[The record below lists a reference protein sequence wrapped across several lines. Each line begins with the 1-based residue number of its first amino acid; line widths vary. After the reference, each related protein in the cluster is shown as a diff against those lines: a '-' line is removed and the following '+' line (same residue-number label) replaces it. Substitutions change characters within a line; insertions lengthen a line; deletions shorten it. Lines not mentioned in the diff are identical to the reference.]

1 MSQTNNLNNM
11 KSINKIISIAFVGLC
26 LVSFTSC
33 DKISNVFDRNR
44 EETNN
49 VNDLMTQNSNNAN
62 DDAAEQAR
70 MDSINKAKQDS
81 VNRAAETE
89 RKTQELSDKLTEQE
103 SSLSDIS
110 NKVNKME
117 KDLDGMMDKSSAY
130 TFMVVE
136 FIMFLLIIWYLYE
149 KQSKRIKKMRGKLH
163 NLEES
168 EGGMSEIQVNRRIQ
182 MAINDLAKQIN
193 NKNKSQD
200 DRMDDIVKRLIKL
213 EGPNDAYSQY
223 AQTSFQQP
231 QPEAPK
237 KEDSKK
243 SDTFYMPRTRMNLQF
258 DDSKKKYVKDETT
271 YFKFVVKKGNK
282 AEFTFDPQ
290 ENNIVGAYDDRENS
304 LVTVCDVESKSP
316 TPSRYNNITP
326 GEAELSNGTWH
337 VTRKLKLEYV

>member
-1 MSQTNNLNNM
+1 MARVEAAQQAKEIVDKLSSQ
-11 KSINKIISIAFVGLC
+11 S
-26 LVSFTSC
+26 
-33 DKISNVFDRNR
+33 
-44 EETNN
+44 
-49 VNDLMTQNSNNAN
+49 
-62 DDAAEQAR
+62 
-70 MDSINKAKQDS
+70 DSINGLNSKFTD
-81 VNRAAETE
+81 
-89 RKTQELSDKLTEQE
+89 L
-103 SSLSDIS
+103 
-110 NKVNKME
+110 E
-117 KDLDGMMDKSSAY
+117 KKSENLMDKSSAY

-136 FIMFLLIIWYLYE
+136 FILFLLILWYLYV
-149 KQSKRIKKMRGKLH
+149 KLSNRIKKLKSRLH
-163 NLEES
+163 NIEKS
-168 EGGMSEIQVNRRIQ
+168 DGGISEIQVNRKIQ
-182 MAINDLAKQIN
+182 TSINDLAKQIN

-243 SDTFYMPRTRMNLQF
+243 SDTFYMPRTRMDLQF

>member
-1 MSQTNNLNNM
+1 M
-11 KSINKIISIAFVGLC
+11 KYPKNIIPVVFLAISIT
-26 LVSFTSC
+26 SFTSC
-33 DKISNVFDRNR
+33 DRNSGISDGATPTENTTEAECANTESTEGATESRSEDNEDSLAQVRKDSLAPVEPAQQA
-44 EETNN
+44 EEIEDN
-49 VNDLMTQNSNNAN
+49 LSSQS
-62 DDAAEQAR
+62 
-70 MDSINKAKQDS
+70 DSINGLNSKFAD
-81 VNRAAETE
+81 
-89 RKTQELSDKLTEQE
+89 L
-103 SSLSDIS
+103 
-110 NKVNKME
+110 E
-117 KDLDGMMDKSSAY
+117 KKSENLMDKSSAY

-136 FIMFLLIIWYLYE
+136 FILFLLILWYLYV
-149 KQSKRIKKMRGKLH
+149 KLSNRIKKLKSRLH
-163 NLEES
+163 NIEKS
-168 EGGMSEIQVNRRIQ
+168 DGGISEIQVNRKIY
-182 MAINDLAKQIN
+182 DLAKQIN

-243 SDTFYMPRTRMNLQF
+243 SDTFYMPRTRMDLQF

-304 LVTVCDVESKSP
+304 LLTVCDVESKRQ

-326 GEAELSNGTWH
+326 GEAELRNGTWH

>member
-1 MSQTNNLNNM
+1 M
-11 KSINKIISIAFVGLC
+11 KSINILIFIAFVGIC

-33 DKISNVFDRNR
+33 DKIGNVFDRNR
-44 EETNN
+44 EETNK
-49 VNDLMTQNSNNAN
+49 VNDHMPQNSNNAN
-62 DDAAEQAR
+62 DSVEQAR
-70 MDSINKAKQDS
+70 MDSINKVKQYS
-81 VNRAAETE
+81 VNRATETE

-103 SSLSDIS
+103 SSLSYIPNRVD
-110 NKVNKME
+110 KME
-117 KDLDGMMDKSSAY
+117 EVLDGMMDKSSAY

-136 FIMFLLIIWYLYE
+136 FILFLLILSYLYV
-149 KQSKRIKKMRGKLH
+149 KLSNRIKKLKSRLH
-163 NLEES
+163 NIEKS
-168 EGGMSEIQVNRRIQ
+168 DGGISEIQVNRKIQ
-182 MAINDLAKQIN
+182 TSIDDLAKQIN
-193 NKNKSQD
+193 KKNKSQD

-243 SDTFYMPRTRMNLQF
+243 SDTFYMPRTRMELQF

-326 GEAELSNGTWH
+326 GEAELRNGTWH

>member
-1 MSQTNNLNNM
+1 M
-11 KSINKIISIAFVGLC
+11 KYTKNIIPVAFLAISIT
-26 LVSFTSC
+26 SFTSC
-33 DKISNVFDRNR
+33 DKYTTKA
-44 EETNN
+44 EY
-49 VNDLMTQNSNNAN
+49 AN
-62 DDAAEQAR
+62 TESKEGATESLSKAKEDSLAQVRKDSLARVEAAQQTKEIVDKLSSQS
-70 MDSINKAKQDS
+70 DSINGLNSKFADL
-81 VNRAAETE
+81 E
-89 RKTQELSDKLTEQE
+89 
-103 SSLSDIS
+103 
-110 NKVNKME
+110 E
-117 KDLDGMMDKSSAY
+117 KSENLMDKSSAY

-136 FIMFLLIIWYLYE
+136 FILFLLILWYLYV
-149 KQSKRIKKMRGKLH
+149 KLSNRIKKLKSRLH
-163 NLEES
+163 NIEKS
-168 EGGMSEIQVNRRIQ
+168 DGGISEIQVNRKIQ
-182 MAINDLAKQIN
+182 TSINDLAKQIN

-223 AQTSFQQP
+223 ALTSFQQP

-243 SDTFYMPRTRMNLQF
+243 SDTFYMPRTRMDLQF
-258 DDSKKKYVKDETT
+258 DDSKRKYVKDETT

-326 GEAELSNGTWH
+326 GEAELRNGTWH

>member
-1 MSQTNNLNNM
+1 M
-11 KSINKIISIAFVGLC
+11 KYTKNIIPVAFLAISIT
-26 LVSFTSC
+26 SFTSC
-33 DKISNVFDRNR
+33 DKIMEIFDRS
-44 EETNN
+44 
-49 VNDLMTQNSNNAN
+49 TQTEYTTEAESAN
-62 DDAAEQAR
+62 TESKEGAT
-70 MDSINKAKQDS
+70 DSLSKAKEDS
-81 VNRAAETE
+81 LAQVRKDSLARVEAAQAKEIV
-89 RKTQELSDKLTEQE
+89 DKL
-103 SSLSDIS
+103 SSLSDSINGLNS
-110 NKVNKME
+110 KFADLEE
-117 KDLDGMMDKSSAY
+117 KSENLMDKSSAY
-130 TFMVVE
+130 TFMMVE
-136 FIMFLLIIWYLYE
+136 FILFLLILWYLYV
-149 KQSKRIKKMRGKLH
+149 KLSNRIKKLKIRLH
-163 NLEES
+163 NIEKS
-168 EGGMSEIQVNRRIQ
+168 DGGISEIQVNRKIY
-182 MAINDLAKQIN
+182 DLAKQIN

-223 AQTSFQQP
+223 AQTSFLQP
-231 QPEAPK
+231 QSESPQ

-243 SDTFYMPRTRMNLQF
+243 SDTFYMPRTRMEEQF

-326 GEAELSNGTWH
+326 GEAELRNGIWH

>member
-1 MSQTNNLNNM
+1 M
-11 KSINKIISIAFVGLC
+11 KYPKNIIPVVFLAISIT
-26 LVSFTSC
+26 SFTSC
-33 DKISNVFDRNR
+33 DRNSGISDGATPTENTTEAECANTESTEGATESRSEDNEDSLAQVRKDSLAPVEPAQQA
-44 EETNN
+44 EEIEDN
-49 VNDLMTQNSNNAN
+49 LSSQS
-62 DDAAEQAR
+62 
-70 MDSINKAKQDS
+70 DSINGLNSKFAD
-81 VNRAAETE
+81 
-89 RKTQELSDKLTEQE
+89 L
-103 SSLSDIS
+103 
-110 NKVNKME
+110 E
-117 KDLDGMMDKSSAY
+117 KKSENLMDKSSAY
-130 TFMVVE
+130 TFMIVE
-136 FIMFLLIIWYLYE
+136 FILFLLILWYLYV
-149 KQSKRIKKMRGKLH
+149 KLSNRIKKLKSRLH
-163 NLEES
+163 NIEKS
-168 EGGMSEIQVNRRIQ
+168 DGGISEIQVNRKIY
-182 MAINDLAKQIN
+182 DLAKQIN

-243 SDTFYMPRTRMNLQF
+243 SDTFYMPRTRMDLQF

-326 GEAELSNGTWH
+326 GEAELRNGIWH

>member
-1 MSQTNNLNNM
+1 M
-11 KSINKIISIAFVGLC
+11 KYTKNIIPVAFLAISIT
-26 LVSFTSC
+26 SFTSC
-33 DKISNVFDRNR
+33 DKIMEIFDRS
-44 EETNN
+44 
-49 VNDLMTQNSNNAN
+49 TQTEYTTEAESAN
-62 DDAAEQAR
+62 TESKEGAT
-70 MDSINKAKQDS
+70 DSLSKAKEDS
-81 VNRAAETE
+81 LAQVRKDSLARVEAAQAKEIV
-89 RKTQELSDKLTEQE
+89 DKL
-103 SSLSDIS
+103 SSLSDSINGLNS
-110 NKVNKME
+110 KFADLEE
-117 KDLDGMMDKSSAY
+117 KSENLMDKSSAY
-130 TFMVVE
+130 TFMMVE
-136 FIMFLLIIWYLYE
+136 FILFLLILWYLYV
-149 KQSKRIKKMRGKLH
+149 KLSNRIKKLKIRLH
-163 NLEES
+163 NIEKS
-168 EGGMSEIQVNRRIQ
+168 DGGISEIQVNRKIY
-182 MAINDLAKQIN
+182 DLAKQIN

-243 SDTFYMPRTRMNLQF
+243 SDTFYMPRTRMEEQF

-326 GEAELSNGTWH
+326 GEAELRNGIWH

>member
-1 MSQTNNLNNM
+1 MKL
-11 KSINKIISIAFVGLC
+11 KSI
-26 LVSFTSC
+26 
-33 DKISNVFDRNR
+33 
-44 EETNN
+44 
-49 VNDLMTQNSNNAN
+49 
-62 DDAAEQAR
+62 
-70 MDSINKAKQDS
+70 
-81 VNRAAETE
+81 
-89 RKTQELSDKLTEQE
+89 
-103 SSLSDIS
+103 
-110 NKVNKME
+110 
-117 KDLDGMMDKSSAY
+117 
-130 TFMVVE
+130 
-136 FIMFLLIIWYLYE
+136 
-149 KQSKRIKKMRGKLH
+149 LH
-163 NLEES
+163 NVEKS
-168 EGGMSEIQVNRRIQ
+168 EGGISEIQVNRMIQ
-182 MAINDLAKQIN
+182 TSINDLAKQIN

-223 AQTSFQQP
+223 AQTSFLQP
-231 QPEAPK
+231 QSESPQ

-243 SDTFYMPRTRMNLQF
+243 SDTFYMPRTRMEEQF

-326 GEAELSNGTWH
+326 GEAELRNGIWH

>member
-1 MSQTNNLNNM
+1 M
-11 KSINKIISIAFVGLC
+11 KYTKNIIPVAFLAISIT
-26 LVSFTSC
+26 SFTSC
-33 DKISNVFDRNR
+33 DKISGIFDGATESLSKAKKDSLAQVRKDSLAR
-44 EETNN
+44 VE
-49 VNDLMTQNSNNAN
+49 
-62 DDAAEQAR
+62 AAQQAKEIVDKLSSQS
-70 MDSINKAKQDS
+70 DSINGLNSKFAD
-81 VNRAAETE
+81 
-89 RKTQELSDKLTEQE
+89 L
-103 SSLSDIS
+103 
-110 NKVNKME
+110 E
-117 KDLDGMMDKSSAY
+117 KKSENLMDKSSAY

-136 FIMFLLIIWYLYE
+136 FILFLLILWYLYV
-149 KQSKRIKKMRGKLH
+149 KLSNRIKKLKSRLH
-163 NLEES
+163 NIEKS
-168 EGGMSEIQVNRRIQ
+168 DGGISEIQVNRKIQ
-182 MAINDLAKQIN
+182 TSINDLAKQIN

-243 SDTFYMPRTRMNLQF
+243 SDTFYMPRTRIDLQF

-326 GEAELSNGTWH
+326 GEAELRNGTWH

>member
-1 MSQTNNLNNM
+1 M
-11 KSINKIISIAFVGLC
+11 KYKKNIIPVAFLAISIT
-26 LVSFTSC
+26 SFTSC
-33 DKISNVFDRNR
+33 DEISEIFNR
-44 EETNN
+44 S
-49 VNDLMTQNSNNAN
+49 TQTEDTTEAESAN
-62 DDAAEQAR
+62 TESKEGATDSLSKAKEDSLAQVRKDSLARVEAAQAKEIVDKLSSQS
-70 MDSINKAKQDS
+70 DSINGLNSKFADL
-81 VNRAAETE
+81 E
-89 RKTQELSDKLTEQE
+89 
-103 SSLSDIS
+103 
-110 NKVNKME
+110 E
-117 KDLDGMMDKSSAY
+117 KSENLMDKSSAY

-136 FIMFLLIIWYLYE
+136 FILFLLILWYLYV
-149 KQSKRIKKMRGKLH
+149 KLSNRIKKLKSRLH
-163 NLEES
+163 NIEKS
-168 EGGMSEIQVNRRIQ
+168 DGGISEIQVNGKS
-182 MAINDLAKQIN
+182 INDWAKQIN
-193 NKNKSQD
+193 NINNKIKSQD

-243 SDTFYMPRTRMNLQF
+243 SDTFYMPRTRMEQQF

-326 GEAELSNGTWH
+326 GEAELSNGTWN

>member
-1 MSQTNNLNNM
+1 M
-11 KSINKIISIAFVGLC
+11 KYPKNIIPVAFLAISIT
-26 LVSFTSC
+26 SFTSC
-33 DKISNVFDRNR
+33 DRNSGIFDGATPTENTT
-44 EETNN
+44 EAEC
-49 VNDLMTQNSNNAN
+49 AN
-62 DDAAEQAR
+62 TESKEGATESRSKDKEDSLAQVRKDSLAPVDPAQQAKEIEDNLSSQS
-70 MDSINKAKQDS
+70 DSINGLNSKFAD
-81 VNRAAETE
+81 
-89 RKTQELSDKLTEQE
+89 L
-103 SSLSDIS
+103 
-110 NKVNKME
+110 E
-117 KDLDGMMDKSSAY
+117 KKSENLMDKSSAY

-136 FIMFLLIIWYLYE
+136 FILFLLILWYLYV
-149 KQSKRIKKMRGKLH
+149 KLSNQIKKLKSRLH
-163 NLEES
+163 KEKS
-168 EGGMSEIQVNRRIQ
+168 DGGISEIQVNSKIQ
-182 MAINDLAKQIN
+182 TSINDLAKQIN

-243 SDTFYMPRTRMNLQF
+243 SDTFYMPRTRMDLQF

-271 YFKFVVKKGNK
+271 YFKFVIKKGNK

-304 LVTVCDVESKSP
+304 LVTVCDVESKSQ

-326 GEAELSNGTWH
+326 GEAELRNGTWH

>member
-1 MSQTNNLNNM
+1 M
-11 KSINKIISIAFVGLC
+11 KYTKNIIPVAISIT
-26 LVSFTSC
+26 SFTSC
-33 DKISNVFDRNR
+33 DKIMEIFDRS
-44 EETNN
+44 
-49 VNDLMTQNSNNAN
+49 TQTEYTTEAESAN
-62 DDAAEQAR
+62 TESKEGAT
-70 MDSINKAKQDS
+70 DSLSKAKEDS
-81 VNRAAETE
+81 LAQVRKDSLARVEAAQAKEIV
-89 RKTQELSDKLTEQE
+89 DKL
-103 SSLSDIS
+103 SSLSDSINGLNS
-110 NKVNKME
+110 KFADLEE
-117 KDLDGMMDKSSAY
+117 KSENLMDKSSAY
-130 TFMVVE
+130 TFMMVE
-136 FIMFLLIIWYLYE
+136 FILFLLILWYLYV
-149 KQSKRIKKMRGKLH
+149 KLSNRIKKLKIRLH
-163 NLEES
+163 NIEKS
-168 EGGMSEIQVNRRIQ
+168 DGGISEIQVNRKIY
-182 MAINDLAKQIN
+182 DLAKQIN

-243 SDTFYMPRTRMNLQF
+243 SDTFYMPRTRMEEQF

-326 GEAELSNGTWH
+326 GEAELRNGIWH

>member
-1 MSQTNNLNNM
+1 M
-11 KSINKIISIAFVGLC
+11 KYTKNIIPVAFLAISIT
-26 LVSFTSC
+26 SFISC
-33 DKISNVFDRNR
+33 DKNSGISDGATPTENTT
-44 EETNN
+44 EAEC
-49 VNDLMTQNSNNAN
+49 AN
-62 DDAAEQAR
+62 TESKEGATESLPKAKEDSLAQVRKDSLVRVEAAQAKEIVDKLSSQS
-70 MDSINKAKQDS
+70 DSINGLNSKFADL
-81 VNRAAETE
+81 E
-89 RKTQELSDKLTEQE
+89 
-103 SSLSDIS
+103 
-110 NKVNKME
+110 E
-117 KDLDGMMDKSSAY
+117 KSENLMDKSSAY
-130 TFMVVE
+130 TFVMVE
-136 FIMFLLIIWYLYE
+136 FILFLLILWYLYV
-149 KQSKRIKKMRGKLH
+149 KLSNRIKKLKSRLH
-163 NLEES
+163 NIEKS
-168 EGGMSEIQVNRRIQ
+168 DGGISEIQVNRMIQ
-182 MAINDLAKQIN
+182 TSINDLAKQIN

-223 AQTSFQQP
+223 AQPSFQQP

-243 SDTFYMPRTRMNLQF
+243 SDTFYMPRTRKDLQF

-326 GEAELSNGTWH
+326 GEAELRNGIWH

>member
-1 MSQTNNLNNM
+1 M
-11 KSINKIISIAFVGLC
+11 KYTKNIIPVAFLAISIT
-26 LVSFTSC
+26 SFTSC
-33 DKISNVFDRNR
+33 DKIMEIFDRSTPTENTT
-44 EETNN
+44 EAE
-49 VNDLMTQNSNNAN
+49 SAN
-62 DDAAEQAR
+62 TESKEGATE
-70 MDSINKAKQDS
+70 SLSKAKEDS
-81 VNRAAETE
+81 LARVRKDSLARVEAAQQPKETV
-89 RKTQELSDKLTEQE
+89 DKL
-103 SSLSDIS
+103 SSLSDSINGLNS
-110 NKVNKME
+110 KFTDLE
-117 KDLDGMMDKSSAY
+117 KKSENLMDKSSAY
-130 TFMVVE
+130 TFVMVE
-136 FIMFLLIIWYLYE
+136 FILFLLILWYLYV
-149 KQSKRIKKMRGKLH
+149 KLSNRIKKLKIRLH
-163 NLEES
+163 NIEKS
-168 EGGMSEIQVNRRIQ
+168 DGGISEIQVNRKIY
-182 MAINDLAKQIN
+182 DLAKQIN

-243 SDTFYMPRTRMNLQF
+243 SDTFYMPRTRMEEQF

-326 GEAELSNGTWH
+326 GEAELRNGIWH

>member
-1 MSQTNNLNNM
+1 M
-11 KSINKIISIAFVGLC
+11 KSINILISIAFVGIC

-33 DKISNVFDRNR
+33 DKIGNVFDRNR
-44 EETNN
+44 EETNK
-49 VNDLMTQNSNNAN
+49 VNDHMPQNSNNAN
-62 DDAAEQAR
+62 DSVEQAR
-70 MDSINKAKQDS
+70 MDSINKAKQYS
-81 VNRAAETE
+81 VNRATETE

-103 SSLSDIS
+103 SSLSYIPNRVD
-110 NKVNKME
+110 KME
-117 KDLDGMMDKSSAY
+117 EVLDGMMDKSSAY

-136 FIMFLLIIWYLYE
+136 FILFLLILSYLYV
-149 KQSKRIKKMRGKLH
+149 KLSNRIKKLKSRLH
-163 NLEES
+163 NIEKS
-168 EGGMSEIQVNRRIQ
+168 DGGISEIQVNRKIQ
-182 MAINDLAKQIN
+182 TSIDDLAKQIN
-193 NKNKSQD
+193 KKNKSQD

-243 SDTFYMPRTRMNLQF
+243 SDTFYMPRTRMDLQF

-326 GEAELSNGTWH
+326 GEAELRNGTWH